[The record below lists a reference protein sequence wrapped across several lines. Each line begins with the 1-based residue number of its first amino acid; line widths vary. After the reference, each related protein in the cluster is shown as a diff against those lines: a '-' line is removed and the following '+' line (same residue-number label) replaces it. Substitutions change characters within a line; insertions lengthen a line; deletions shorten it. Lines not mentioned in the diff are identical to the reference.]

1 MKKTSLT
8 IQYDEEKLSTVI
20 LYLEKKGIDI
30 NDEIVKF
37 IDTMYAKN
45 VPATIRNFFE
55 MKAES
60 ERARATANDK

>member
-20 LYLEKKGIDI
+20 LYLEKEGINI

-37 IDTMYAKN
+37 IDTLYAKN

-60 ERARATANDK
+60 EKARAIANDK

>member
-1 MKKTSLT
+1 MKKASLT
-8 IQYDEEKLSTVI
+8 IQYDEERLSTVI
-20 LYLEKKGIDI
+20 LYLEKKGINI

-37 IDTMYAKN
+37 IDTLYAKN

-60 ERARATANDK
+60 ERARTIASNK

>member
-8 IQYDEEKLSTVI
+8 IQYDEEKLSTVM
-20 LYLEKKGIDI
+20 LYLEKKGISI
-30 NDEIVKF
+30 NEEIVKF
-37 IDTMYAKN
+37 IDTLYAKN

-60 ERARATANDK
+60 ERIKSSDSK

>member
-8 IQYDEEKLSTVI
+8 IQYDEEKLSTVM

-30 NDEIVKF
+30 NEEIVKF
-37 IDTMYAKN
+37 IDTLYAKN

-60 ERARATANDK
+60 ERARAIASDK

>member
-8 IQYDEEKLSTVI
+8 IQYDEEKLSTVM

-30 NDEIVKF
+30 NDEIVRF
-37 IDTMYAKN
+37 IDTLYAKN
-45 VPATIRNFFE
+45 VPTTIRNFFE

-60 ERARATANDK
+60 EKARAIANDK

>member
-8 IQYDEEKLSTVI
+8 IQYDEERLSTVM
-20 LYLEKKGIDI
+20 LYLEKKGINI
-30 NDEIVKF
+30 NEEIVKF
-37 IDTMYAKN
+37 IDTLYAKN

-60 ERARATANDK
+60 EKARAIANDK